1 VRAPPFTS
9 LASVYDEIMQ
19 DVPYA
24 AWVDFALRE
33 AAHRGWAGGRVL
45 ELGCGTGNATR
56 LLEERGFEV
65 VAVDAS
71 PEMLA
76 VARTKL
82 TRTALVAADMRDVD
96 LPGRFTLTLGV
107 FDVVNNLLAD
117 DDMPRVVARVL
128 AHLAPGGVWAFDA
141 NTSAGL
147 EALWEGEAVEGWAGE
162 VHYRWRHA
170 WDPVARLATVDAWCE
185 GPAGAFREEH
195 RERPYDPDELR
206 GLLTE
211 AGFARVDV
219 VCFPSGEPAEADD
232 PRVWVFATAPGVP
245 ARAPSVA
252 GRPRGGRA

>member
-1 VRAPPFTS
+1 MRAPPFTS

-33 AAHRGWAGGRVL
+33 AARRGAPGGPVL

-56 LLEERGFEV
+56 LLEERGLEV

-71 PEMLA
+71 PAMLA
-76 VARTKL
+76 VARAKL
-82 TRTALVAADMRDVD
+82 RRSTLLVGDMRDVE
-96 LPGRFTLTLGV
+96 LPGRFALALGV

-117 DDMPRVVARVL
+117 GDMARVA
-128 AHLAPGGVWAFDA
+128 AHVRGHLLPGGVWAFDA

-147 EALWEGEAVEGWAGE
+147 EALWGGEVVEGWAGE

-185 GPAGAFREEH
+185 GPAGAFSEEH
-195 RERPYDPDELR
+195 HERPYDPDELR
-206 GLLTE
+206 GLLVA

-219 VCFPSGEPAEADD
+219 VRVPSGAAAEADE
-232 PRVWVFATAPGVP
+232 PRVWVFACAPAGP
-245 ARAPSVA
+245 DPTTGAR
-252 GRPRGGRA
+252 

>member
-1 VRAPPFTS
+1 MQAPPFTS
-9 LASVYDEIMQ
+9 LAAVYDEIMQ

-24 AWVDFALRE
+24 SWVDFALRE
-33 AAHRGWAGGRVL
+33 AARRGWTGGRVL
-45 ELGCGTGNATR
+45 ELGCGTGNATL
-56 LLEERGFEV
+56 LLEARGLEI

-76 VARTKL
+76 VARGKL
-82 TRTALVAADMRDVD
+82 TRAELVRGDVRDVD
-96 LPGRFTLTLGV
+96 LRGRFTLALGV

-117 DDMPRVVARVL
+117 DDLPRVAGHVL

-147 EALWEGEAVEGWAGE
+147 EALWEGEVVEGWAGD

-206 GLLTE
+206 TLLTH

-219 VCFPSGEPAEADD
+219 VVFPSGEAAEADD
-232 PRVWVFATAPGVP
+232 PRVWAFATAP
-245 ARAPSVA
+245 AA
-252 GRPRGGRA
+252 

>member
-1 VRAPPFTS
+1 MRAPPFTS
-9 LASVYDEIMQ
+9 LAAVYDEIMQ

-24 AWVDFALRE
+24 AWVDFALSE
-33 AAHRGWAGGRVL
+33 AARRGWSGGRVL

-56 LLEERGFEV
+56 LLEARGLEV

-76 VARTKL
+76 VARRKL
-82 TRTALVAADMRDVD
+82 THAALVTGDMREVD
-96 LPGRFTLTLGV
+96 LPGRFALAIGV

-117 DDMPRVVARVL
+117 GDMARVASHVL
-128 AHLAPGGVWAFDA
+128 GHLHPGGVWAFDA
-141 NTSAGL
+141 NTSVGL
-147 EALWEGEAVEGWAGE
+147 EALWEGEVVEGWAGE

-206 GLLTE
+206 ALLTE
-211 AGFARVDV
+211 VGFARVDV
-219 VCFPSGEPAEADD
+219 VRFPSGAAADADD
-232 PRVWVFATAPGVP
+232 PRVWVFATAPALADGPPDDPV
-245 ARAPSVA
+245 
-252 GRPRGGRA
+252 

>member
-1 VRAPPFTS
+1 MRAPPFTS
-9 LASVYDEIMQ
+9 LASIYDEIMQ

-33 AAHRGWAGGRVL
+33 AALRGWSGGRVL

-56 LLEERGFEV
+56 LLEERGLEV

-76 VARTKL
+76 VARGKL
-82 TRTALVAADMRDVD
+82 TRAVLVAGDMRDVD
-96 LPGRFTLTLGV
+96 LRGRFTLALGV

-117 DDMPRVVARVL
+117 DDLPRVAARVL
-128 AHLAPGGVWAFDA
+128 GQLTPGGVWAFDA

-147 EALWEGEAVEGWAGE
+147 EALWDGEAVEGWAGE

-170 WDPVARLATVDAWCE
+170 WDPVARLATVDAWCQ

-206 GLLTE
+206 GLLAD

-219 VCFPSGEPAEADD
+219 VVFPSGVAADADD
-232 PRVWVFATAPGVP
+232 PRVWVFATAP
-245 ARAPSVA
+245 AAPV
-252 GRPRGGRA
+252 RPRGGPH

>member
-1 VRAPPFTS
+1 MRAPPFTS

-33 AAHRGWAGGRVL
+33 AARRGWSGGRVV

-56 LLEERGFEV
+56 LLEERGLEV

-76 VARTKL
+76 VARGKL
-82 TRTALVAADMRDVD
+82 TRAALLLGDMRDVE
-96 LPGRFTLTLGV
+96 LPGRFTLALGV

-117 DDMPRVVARVL
+117 GDMARVAAHVL
-128 AHLAPGGVWAFDA
+128 GHLAPGGVWAFDA

-147 EALWEGEAVEGWAGE
+147 EALWEGEVVEGWAGD

-185 GPAGAFREEH
+185 GPAGAFSEEH

-206 GLLTE
+206 GLLAD

-219 VCFPSGEPAEADD
+219 VRFPSGDAAEADD
-232 PRVWVFATAPGVP
+232 PRVWVLAVAPSVP
-245 ARAPSVA
+245 ARPA
-252 GRPRGGRA
+252 